1 MYGYCLVFKSGF
13 KSRAVYSGARTVGK
27 KQANNHFSYKSETP
41 LVYGTRMNEVT
52 EGEVKNWAA

>member
-1 MYGYCLVFKSGF
+1 M
-13 KSRAVYSGARTVGK
+13 RRTEVK

-52 EGEVKNWAA
+52 EGEVKKLGRVSLLGSHDDNEVDI